1 MRDALKPA
9 RGAGFRAA
17 GCPRLCVVTETGEW
31 AQLRPQAKGL
41 VMHASAQRRKLSK
54 RLSENAQRHV
64 AGAK

>member
-17 GCPRLCVVTETGEW
+17 RCPRLCVVTETGEW

-41 VMHASAQRRKLSK
+41 VMHASAR
-54 RLSENAQRHV
+54 NAES
-64 AGAK
+64 